1 MTPNKKELTKR
12 SFAFGANSLFITVL
26 VVALVGVFNFLSYQ
40 YPKKFDLTKNKLH
53 TFSDQS
59 ERVLKGLKSEV
70 KAELYG
76 DFGSKEKH
84 RLLFD
89 NYKKISN
96 QFKLELV
103 DPNKEI
109 LRAKNAGIKK
119 MDTLVLNYNGKSLT
133 VEEISEEKVTNALIK
148 LTQGKKTVIC
158 TITGHGEATVGD
170 QNQNGLAAMKKG
182 MELQAYEVKEIV
194 LPQETSIPADC
205 SAIVMVGPSKAL
217 FPSEIKALGAYFDQ
231 GGRAIIAMEA
241 QLIASDQTKDL
252 QELLRS
258 WGIHPKTGL
267 IIDPLSRQL
276 NADASV
282 PLIFQYNT
290 DHPVTKEIANQGYFP
305 LSRPIDP
312 ASPEPVG
319 IKTAWLA
326 KTSPKAWSESDLASI
341 NKGAVQF
348 NPNSDLPG
356 PLNTAVAAWG
366 KKADSK
372 AMHDTRIVVFGSSQ
386 FANNSYSRFGSNSD
400 LFLNALSWAVE
411 DENLISIRGKEDDA
425 GKIELTQTEGTVI
438 FWLSVVTAPLLISI
452 MGIVIWVRRK
462 KL

>member
-1 MTPNKKELTKR
+1 MSSKKELNKR
-12 SFAFGANSLFITVL
+12 SLAFGANSLFITVL
-26 VVALVGVFNFLSYQ
+26 VVGLVGVFNFLSYQ

-76 DFGSKEKH
+76 NFGSKEKY

-89 NYKKISN
+89 NYKKLST

-119 MDTLVLNYNGKSLT
+119 MDTLVLTHEGKTLT
-133 VEEISEEKVTNALIK
+133 VDEISEEKVTNALIK
-148 LTQGKKTVIC
+148 LTQGKKTIIC
-158 TITGHGEATVGD
+158 SVTGHGEAGIND
-170 QNQNGLAAMKKG
+170 QNQNGLAAIKKG
-182 MELQAYEVKEIV
+182 LELQAYEVKEIV
-194 LPQETSIPADC
+194 LPQETAIPSD
-205 SAIVMVGPSKAL
+205 STAIMMVGTSKAL
-217 FPSEIKALGAYFDQ
+217 FPSEIKALTDYFDQ
-231 GGRAIIAMEA
+231 GGRAIIALEA

-252 QELLRS
+252 QTLLRS
-258 WGIHPKTGL
+258 WGIDPKSGL

-290 DHPVTKEIANQGYFP
+290 EHPVTKAINQQGYFP
-305 LSRPIDP
+305 ISRPIDP
-312 ASPEPVG
+312 TSPEPVG

-348 NPNSDLPG
+348 NPNSDVAG

-372 AMHDTRIVVFGSSQ
+372 AMRDTRIVVFGSSQ

-400 LFLNALSWAVE
+400 FFLNAVSWAVE
-411 DENLISIRGKEDDA
+411 DENLISIRGKEDEA
-425 GKIELTQTEGTVI
+425 GKIELTQTEGTLI
-438 FWLSVVTAPLLISI
+438 FWLSVVTVPLLISI
-452 MGIVIWVRRK
+452 LGIIIWIRRK